1 MNINTKI
8 LGILLGLLAPALA
21 SAATLDIPA
30 QPLGASLQ
38 SLSKQVGVHILFDP
52 KLVVLLD
59 APALKGE
66 FSPERALDT
75 LLAQADLTYHVKDAQ
90 TIEIAV
96 PVDEVVVQGRYQR
109 LSAMRMEY
117 EKLEDKFYD
126 EYNKL
131 NTDHQWDVN
140 CRREAPI
147 GTLLKRRVCT
157 PVFVGKI
164 EGDFFANTLQGH
176 ADGGSMWIWV
186 QPKREAFKKNMVDA
200 VNKNPK
206 LLELLMK
213 RNAAQQRYDEVR
225 KKKFAGGKIIVLD

>member
-1 MNINTKI
+1 MKLTI
-8 LGILLGLLAPALA
+8 LGVLLGLLTPILA

-30 QPLGASLQ
+30 QPLGASLE
-38 SLSKQVGVHILFDP
+38 SLSKQLGVQILFDP
-52 KLVVLLD
+52 KLVVLHD

-66 FSPERALDT
+66 FSPEHALDT
-75 LLAQADLTYHVKDAQ
+75 LLAQSDLTYHVKDPQ

-96 PVDEVVVQGRYQR
+96 PVEEVIVHGRYQR
-109 LSAMRMEY
+109 LSAMRKEY

-140 CRREAPI
+140 CGREAPT
-147 GTLLKRRVCT
+147 GTRFERRVCS
-157 PVFVGKI
+157 PVFVESI
-164 EGDFFANTLQGH
+164 EHEFYAN
-176 ADGGSMWIWV
+176 ARGGSVWIWI
-186 QPKREAFKKNMVDA
+186 QPKREAFKKNMVDT

-213 RNAAQQRYDEVR
+213 RNAAQQRYEDLR
-225 KKKFAGGKIIVLD
+225 KKKFEGGRIFVPD

>member
-1 MNINTKI
+1 MNMKI
-8 LGILLGLLAPALA
+8 LGILLGLLAPMLA
-21 SAATLDIPA
+21 SADTLDIPA
-30 QPLGASLQ
+30 QSLGASLD
-38 SLSKQVGVHILFDP
+38 SLSKQVGVRILFDP
-52 KLVVLLD
+52 KLVVLHD
-59 APALKGE
+59 VPALKGE

-75 LLAQADLTYHVKDAQ
+75 LLAKTDLTYHVKDPQ

-96 PVDEVVVQGRYQR
+96 PVDEVVVQGRYER

-157 PVFVGKI
+157 PVFVSRI
-164 EGDFFANTLQGH
+164 EGDFYANVLQGH
-176 ADGGSMWIWV
+176 ADGGSVWTWV

-200 VNKNPK
+200 VNKTPK

-213 RNAAQQRYDEVR
+213 RNAAQLRYEELRR
-225 KKKFAGGKIIVLD
+225 KKFEGGKIFVWD